1 MSPVTTDGRLA
12 TILDHISR
20 DETIALVRSLACSFC
35 EVTVHD
41 MKQPEVAAKA
51 KVYGVRCV
59 PAVLVDGKLADCCTG
74 RGPHEQALRAAG
86 IGMHL

>member
-1 MSPVTTDGRLA
+1 MAVDKRQVEVFSAGCGLC
-12 TILDHISR
+12 

-41 MKQPEVAAKA
+41 MKQPDVAAKA
-51 KVYGVRCV
+51 KIYGVRCV

-86 IGMHL
+86 IGMQL